1 MKRTELLQKY
11 LRQERQTI
19 HECSADYEHKIPKKG
34 FEQQHE
40 EATISADLLQEMIAE
55 EAEKGIAR

>member
-40 EATISADLLQEMIAE
+40 EATISADLLQ
-55 EAEKGIAR
+55 